1 MHCFLNL
8 TQLIIAYIILK
19 YILKNI
25 LYVKKLL
32 YKKGELEMR
41 QSTKDLSITGLLIA
55 LVCVATMM
63 ISIPITANG
72 YVHLGDSVILFAGV
86 VFGKKKGMLAG
97 GIGSAMADILLGYT
111 HWAPFTLIIKGLMGY
126 VAGVIGNSNEQGNNF
141 IKSNRIIA
149 GVVSEL
155 VMIVGYFLA
164 GIFLSGGVLASLASV
179 SANFVQAGMGFVLF
193 IVIGVAFFK
202 TGLQSNINTEAVM
215 IEVESNNNN

>member
-1 MHCFLNL
+1 
-8 TQLIIAYIILK
+8 
-19 YILKNI
+19 
-25 LYVKKLL
+25 
-32 YKKGELEMR
+32 MR

-126 VAGVIGNSNEQGNNF
+126 VAGIIGNSNEQGNNF
-141 IKSNRIIA
+141 IKANRMIA

-202 TGLQSNINTEAVM
+202 TGLQSNITAETVM
-215 IEVESNNNN
+215 IEVEANKNN